1 MREFRVP
8 SSAGSFWG
16 MKPRLYLVCGLPGAG
31 KTTRSLEIAASTGAV
46 RLCPDEW
53 LVALGVSLVDYD
65 FRFRLE
71 PQLLRHG
78 EDLLRAG
85 VGVIVEFG
93 SWARAER
100 ESIRQIAVRTGVAAE
115 LHFMDAPLEEL
126 VRRVRQRGGP
136 DADVLAD
143 QVLLEYAGRFER
155 PQPDEAASFD
165 RYVGPDE
172 APDF

>member
-1 MREFRVP
+1 V
-8 SSAGSFWG
+8 A
-16 MKPRLYLVCGLPGAG
+16 PRLYLVCGLPGAG
-31 KTTRSLEIAASTGAV
+31 KTTRALEIAASTRAV

-53 LVALGVSLVDYD
+53 LMALGISLVDYE

-71 PQLLRHG
+71 PQMLRHG
-78 EDLLRAG
+78 EELLRAG

-100 ESIRQIAVRTGVAAE
+100 EAIRQIAVRTGVAAE

-136 DADVLAD
+136 DATVLVD
-143 QVLLEYAGRFER
+143 KVLLEYSNRFER
-155 PQPDEAASFD
+155 PAEDEAASFD
-165 RYVGPDE
+165 RYVGPTE
-172 APDF
+172 ALKS